1 MYGHVRAVAEC
12 AVAHGHRLRDI
23 TGDSENTLTLTYR
36 KAKGDSDSLSAL
48 KTYTAVLTDSGWDV
62 PTDGGDTATELGQ
75 YIDVD
80 VTDENVLKLTVSIPS
95 SISGMR

>member
-1 MYGHVRAVAEC
+1 MHGHVRAVAEC

-23 TGDSENTLTLTYR
+23 T
-36 KAKGDSDSLSAL
+36 GDSDSLSAL

-62 PTDGGDTATELGQ
+62 PTDGGDTATKLGQ
-75 YIDVD
+75 YIDFD